1 VDKVKKQEWL
11 KELQKPITVQAD
23 QIMLD
28 LFKFVK
34 EFPINEIPHVTEEE
48 LEIRAIDKAQGSK
61 MLPGISPK
69 KGNMYQHYDRQNL
82 TYNHIKQTLSEV
94 RSSFIYARLILKR

>member
-48 LEIRAIDKAQGSK
+48 LEI
-61 MLPGISPK
+61 
-69 KGNMYQHYDRQNL
+69 
-82 TYNHIKQTLSEV
+82 
-94 RSSFIYARLILKR
+94 